1 MGKKTRF
8 QWSRDE
14 DNPEGVVHITERAT
28 WADQKKASKRVSAL
42 ATALSKISHE
52 KLDEFNLTPDVYAAV
67 EESIRINNK
76 GGVRGGKRRQILHLA
91 AVIRRLE
98 PTELETLFTQA
109 NERLNQRF

>member
-1 MGKKTRF
+1 MNSAITQGERWFRWARKHDF
-8 QWSRDE
+8 NGSDE

-42 ATALSKISHE
+42 ATALSKISQE

-76 GGVRGGKRRQILHLA
+76 GAFGVASDVKFCILRQSFGDSS
-91 AVIRRLE
+91 
-98 PTELETLFTQA
+98 PP
-109 NERLNQRF
+109 N